1 MTTLKIIVSYTFK
14 NYNMPTN
21 LGYACI
27 NMTLAETGVSCNK
40 SMIRKTFLEKGISY
54 ASELILKN
62 LAGLRQIVE
71 WNNANGIKVYRMS
84 SDMFPWMS
92 EYELTDLP
100 DYKKISILLNGI
112 GRLAMDNGQRL
123 SFHPGQFCVLASPSE
138 KVVLNAINELNK
150 SAQIMDLMGLPKS
163 RMSKINIH
171 VGGAY
176 GDKKSALERF
186 CKNFLRIQPS
196 AQARLT
202 VENDD
207 KKNMYS
213 VQDLYDGVYKVV
225 GIPIVFDYY
234 HHKFCTGG
242 LTEEQA
248 LKLAVSTWGDVKPCT
263 HYSESRRNEQKL
275 IIEGI
280 CENNGISIDQ
290 MQDWPTLSSHYKEF
304 SKIKEQ
310 AHSDYIVDEIKSYG
324 LDIDVV
330 VEAKAKELTVLKYK
344 EKYSKSKEL
353 VVQV

>member
-1 MTTLKIIVSYTFK
+1 MLDLVTHNMQSA
-14 NYNMPTN
+14 YN
-21 LGYACI
+21 L
-27 NMTLAETGVSCNK
+27 
-40 SMIRKTFLEKGISY
+40 
-54 ASELILKN
+54 
-62 LAGLRQIVE
+62 VE
-71 WNNANGIKVYRMS
+71 WVGTQLPAERRMVRLGSNQIPMATEPTWRYLWDDPNNQRILEAGFAKVGQLAN
-84 SDMFPWMS
+84 
-92 EYELTDLP
+92 DL
-100 DYKKISILLNGI
+100 DVRI
-112 GRLAMDNGQRL
+112 

-344 EKYSKSKEL
+344 EKYSENKEL
-353 VVQV
+353 VDQV